1 MICIIM
7 TINDDS
13 DNYSK
18 IEKFIIIDAYKYKG
32 KYKVNNLNY
41 RSIL

>member
-1 MICIIM
+1 M

-18 IEKFIIIDAYKYKG
+18 IEKFIFIDVNKYKG
-32 KYKVNNLNY
+32 KYKVNNLD
-41 RSIL
+41 

>member
-1 MICIIM
+1 MICKIM

-18 IEKFIIIDAYKYKG
+18 IEKFIFIDAYKYVRENIK
-32 KYKVNNLNY
+32 L
-41 RSIL
+41 II